1 MTPEEKL
8 ASDGATFRKEKERI
22 RKAEYRQRKSEGRTP
37 VDLKPLNLNR
47 LVLLKQR
54 EIDS

>member
-22 RKAEYRQRKSEGRTP
+22 RKAESRQLKSEGRTP

>member
-8 ASDGATFRKEKERI
+8 GSDGATFRKEKE
-22 RKAEYRQRKSEGRTP
+22 SEGRTP
-37 VDLKPLNLNR
+37 VDLKPSNLKR

>member
-47 LVLLKQR
+47 LVLLKQGER
-54 EIDS
+54 